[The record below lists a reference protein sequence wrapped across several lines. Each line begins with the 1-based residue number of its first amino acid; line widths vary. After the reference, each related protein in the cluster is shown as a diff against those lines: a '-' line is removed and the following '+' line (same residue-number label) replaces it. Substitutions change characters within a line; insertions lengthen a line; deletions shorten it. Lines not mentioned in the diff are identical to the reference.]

1 MLTIYDYAINK
12 DQIGMVLYGMRN
24 SWNSW
29 EDYDTH
35 YEIFSDNLIIGE
47 NDMNLCKKL
56 CKAGPSHRKF
66 MRMITVIVDM
76 TAPLHWWKQM
86 DTYTSGKV
94 QNSTSTMHTITRK
107 HLSMEDFA
115 VNYINEDSISLHMI
129 QNTIDYI
136 NNLIDVYNME
146 STTAAEKAG
155 LWRAIIDILP
165 SSYMQRRMVFL
176 SYETLAN
183 IYNQRKGHK
192 LAEWKEFLEWIE
204 ELPYSEFITGKF
216 KEDEKEEK
224 SDKECYDEHMK
235 SAKDI
240 LKKCRNE
247 KEKKSDKEYYDEHM
261 KPVKDILKKRRDEN
275 NETIYVYTPRGSSK
289 SLSDTD
295 AISLLAMLAAFTD
308 IDIENILNEC
318 CKDDDEE

>member
-47 NDMNLCKKL
+47 NDMKLCKKL

-107 HLSMEDFA
+107 HLSVEDFA

-146 STTAAEKAG
+146 STTAAEKTA

-204 ELPYSEFITGKF
+204 KLPYSEFITGKF
-216 KEDEKEEK
+216 KED
-224 SDKECYDEHMK
+224 
-235 SAKDI
+235 
-240 LKKCRNE
+240 E

-261 KPVKDILKKRRDEN
+261 KPVKDILKKRRDDN
-275 NETIYVYTPRGSSK
+275 NETIYVYAPSSSSK

-318 CKDDDEE
+318 CEDDDEE

>member
-1 MLTIYDYAINK
+1 MLKFGDYVVNK
-12 DQIGMVLYGMRN
+12 DQIGMILYGMRN
-24 SWNSW
+24 SWSSW
-29 EDYDTH
+29 QDSDTY
-35 YEIFSDNLIIGE
+35 YEPFSGNLTIGE

-66 MRMITVIVDM
+66 MRMITVIVDI

-107 HLSMEDFA
+107 HLSTEDFA
-115 VNYINEDSISLHMI
+115 VNYINEDSISLNMV
-129 QNTIDYI
+129 QNTINYI

-146 STTAAEKAG
+146 STTAAEKAA

-204 ELPYSEFITGKF
+204 KLPYSEFITGKF

-224 SDKECYDEHMK
+224 SDKKMTSSET
-235 SAKDI
+235 
-240 LKKCRNE
+240 N
-247 KEKKSDKEYYDEHM
+247 KETYDEHM
-261 KPVKDILKKRRDEN
+261 KPVKDIFKKRRYEN
-275 NETIYVYTPRGSSK
+275 KETVYAYAPRGSSK
-289 SLSDTD
+289 SLSENA
-295 AISLLAMLAAFTD
+295 AISLLAMLAAFAN
-308 IDIENILNEC
+308 IDIEKMLNEC
-318 CKDDDEE
+318 CEDDDEE

>member
-1 MLTIYDYAINK
+1 MLRFGDYAINK
-12 DQIGMVLYGMRN
+12 DQIGMILYGMRN

-29 EDYDTH
+29 QDGDTY
-35 YEIFSDNLIIGE
+35 YEPFSGNLTIGE

-66 MRMITVIVDM
+66 MRMITVIVDI

-115 VNYINEDSISLHMI
+115 VNCINEDSISLDMMMR
-129 QNTIDYI
+129 NTIDYI
-136 NNLIDVYNME
+136 NKLIDVYNME
-146 STTAAEKAG
+146 STTAAEKAA

-224 SDKECYDEHMK
+224 SDKKTSSSET
-235 SAKDI
+235 
-240 LKKCRNE
+240 N
-247 KEKKSDKEYYDEHM
+247 KETYDEHM
-261 KPVKDILKKRRDEN
+261 KPVKDIFKKRRYEN
-275 NETIYVYTPRGSSK
+275 RETVYAYVPSGSSK
-289 SLSDTD
+289 SLSENA
-295 AISLLAMLAAFTD
+295 AISLLAMLAAFTN
-308 IDIENILNEC
+308 IDIEKMLNEC
-318 CKDDDEE
+318 CEDDDEE

>member
-136 NNLIDVYNME
+136 NNNLVGCIERTISRETANHTSIDVVV
-146 STTAAEKAG
+146 
-155 LWRAIIDILP
+155 DITSEIL
-165 SSYMQRRMVFL
+165 L
-176 SYETLAN
+176 S
-183 IYNQRKGHK
+183 I
-192 LAEWKEFLEWIE
+192 
-204 ELPYSEFITGKF
+204 
-216 KEDEKEEK
+216 K
-224 SDKECYDEHMK
+224 SVIRSM
-235 SAKDI
+235 
-240 LKKCRNE
+240 
-247 KEKKSDKEYYDEHM
+247 
-261 KPVKDILKKRRDEN
+261 
-275 NETIYVYTPRGSSK
+275 
-289 SLSDTD
+289 
-295 AISLLAMLAAFTD
+295 
-308 IDIENILNEC
+308 
-318 CKDDDEE
+318 

>member
-66 MRMITVIVDM
+66 MRMITVIVDI

-115 VNYINEDSISLHMI
+115 VNYINEDSISLNMV
-129 QNTIDYI
+129 QKTINYI

-146 STTAAEKAG
+146 STTAAEKAA

-204 ELPYSEFITGKF
+204 KLPYSEFITGKF
-216 KEDEKEEK
+216 KEDEKEKK
-224 SDKECYDEHMK
+224 S
-235 SAKDI
+235 
-240 LKKCRNE
+240 
-247 KEKKSDKEYYDEHM
+247 EKKMTSSETNKETYDEHM
-261 KPVKDILKKRRDEN
+261 KPVKDIFKKRRYEN
-275 NETIYVYTPRGSSK
+275 KETVYAYAPSGSSK
-289 SLSDTD
+289 SLSENA
-295 AISLLAMLAAFTD
+295 AISLLAMLAAFTN
-308 IDIENILNEC
+308 IDIEKMLNEC
-318 CKDDDEE
+318 CEDDDEE

>member
-1 MLTIYDYAINK
+1 MLRFGDYAINK
-12 DQIGMVLYGMRN
+12 DQIGMILYGMRN
-24 SWNSW
+24 SWSSW
-29 EDYDTH
+29 QDSDTC
-35 YEIFSDNLIIGE
+35 YEPFSGNIAIGE

-66 MRMITVIVDM
+66 MRMITVIVDI

-115 VNYINEDSISLHMI
+115 VNYINEDSISLNMV
-129 QNTIDYI
+129 QKTINYI

-146 STTAAEKAG
+146 STTAAEKAA

-204 ELPYSEFITGKF
+204 KLPYSEFITGKF
-216 KEDEKEEK
+216 KEDEKEKK
-224 SDKECYDEHMK
+224 S
-235 SAKDI
+235 
-240 LKKCRNE
+240 
-247 KEKKSDKEYYDEHM
+247 EKKTTSSEINKETYDEHM
-261 KPVKDILKKRRDEN
+261 KPVKDIFKKRRYEN
-275 NETIYVYTPRGSSK
+275 KETVYAYVPRGSSK
-289 SLSDTD
+289 SLGENA
-295 AISLLAMLAAFTD
+295 AISLLAMLAAFTN
-308 IDIENILNEC
+308 IDIEKMLNEC
-318 CKDDDEE
+318 CEDDDEE

>member
-1 MLTIYDYAINK
+1 MLKFGDYVVNK
-12 DQIGMVLYGMRN
+12 DQIGMILYGMRN
-24 SWNSW
+24 SWSSW
-29 EDYDTH
+29 QDSDTY
-35 YEIFSDNLIIGE
+35 YEPFSGNLTIGE

-66 MRMITVIVDM
+66 MRMITVIVDI

-107 HLSMEDFA
+107 HLSTEDFA
-115 VNYINEDSISLHMI
+115 VNYINEDSISLNMV
-129 QNTIDYI
+129 QNTINYI

-146 STTAAEKAG
+146 STTAAEKAA

-204 ELPYSEFITGKF
+204 KLPYSEFITGKF

-224 SDKECYDEHMK
+224 SDKKMTSSE
-235 SAKDI
+235 S
-240 LKKCRNE
+240 N
-247 KEKKSDKEYYDEHM
+247 KETYDEHM
-261 KPVKDILKKRRDEN
+261 KPVKDIFKKRRYEN
-275 NETIYVYTPRGSSK
+275 KETVYAYAPRGSSK
-289 SLSDTD
+289 SLSENA
-295 AISLLAMLAAFTD
+295 AISLLAMLAAFAN
-308 IDIENILNEC
+308 IDIEKMLNEC
-318 CKDDDEE
+318 CEDDDEE

>member
-1 MLTIYDYAINK
+1 MLRFGDYAINK
-12 DQIGMVLYGMRN
+12 DQIGMILYGMRN
-24 SWNSW
+24 SWSSW
-29 EDYDTH
+29 QDGDTY
-35 YEIFSDNLIIGE
+35 YEPFSGNITIGE

-66 MRMITVIVDM
+66 MRMITVIVDI

-115 VNYINEDSISLHMI
+115 VNYINEDSISLHMV

-146 STTAAEKAG
+146 STTAAEKAA

-204 ELPYSEFITGKF
+204 KLPYSEFITGKF
-216 KEDEKEEK
+216 KEDEKEKK
-224 SDKECYDEHMK
+224 S
-235 SAKDI
+235 
-240 LKKCRNE
+240 
-247 KEKKSDKEYYDEHM
+247 EKKTTSSETNKETYDEHM
-261 KPVKDILKKRRDEN
+261 KPVKDIFKKRRYEN
-275 NETIYVYTPRGSSK
+275 KETVYAYAPRCSSK
-289 SLSDTD
+289 SLSENA
-295 AISLLAMLAAFTD
+295 AISLLAMLAAFTN
-308 IDIENILNEC
+308 IDIEKMLNEC
-318 CKDDDEE
+318 CEDDDEE

>member
-47 NDMNLCKKL
+47 NDMKLCKKL
-56 CKAGPSHRKF
+56 CKAGPAHRKF

-146 STTAAEKAG
+146 STTAAEKDA

-235 SAKDI
+235 PAKDI

-275 NETIYVYTPRGSSK
+275 KETIY
-289 SLSDTD
+289 DT
-295 AISLLAMLAAFTD
+295 ATIPLLAMLAAFANV
-308 IDIENILNEC
+308 DIENILNEC
-318 CKDDDEE
+318 REYDGEE

>member
-1 MLTIYDYAINK
+1 MLKFGDYVINK
-12 DQIGMVLYGMRN
+12 DQIGMILYGMRN
-24 SWNSW
+24 SWSSW
-29 EDYDTH
+29 QDSDTY
-35 YEIFSDNLIIGE
+35 YEPFSGNLTIGE

-66 MRMITVIVDM
+66 MRMITVIVDI

-115 VNYINEDSISLHMI
+115 VNCINEDSISLDMMMR
-129 QNTIDYI
+129 NTIDYI
-136 NNLIDVYNME
+136 NKLIDTYNME
-146 STTAAEKAG
+146 STTAAEKAA

-204 ELPYSEFITGKF
+204 KLPYSEFITGKF
-216 KEDEKEEK
+216 KEDEKEKK
-224 SDKECYDEHMK
+224 S
-235 SAKDI
+235 
-240 LKKCRNE
+240 
-247 KEKKSDKEYYDEHM
+247 EKKTTSSETNKETYDEHM
-261 KPVKDILKKRRDEN
+261 KPVKDIFNKRRYEN
-275 NETIYVYTPRGSSK
+275 KETVYAYAPRGSSK
-289 SLSDTD
+289 SLSENA
-295 AISLLAMLAAFTD
+295 AISLLAMLAAFTN
-308 IDIENILNEC
+308 IDIEKMLNEC
-318 CKDDDEE
+318 CEDDDEE

>member
-146 STTAAEKAG
+146 STTAAEKAA

-204 ELPYSEFITGKF
+204 KLPYSEFITGKF
-216 KEDEKEEK
+216 KEDEKEKK
-224 SDKECYDEHMK
+224 S
-235 SAKDI
+235 
-240 LKKCRNE
+240 
-247 KEKKSDKEYYDEHM
+247 EKKTTSSETNKETYDEHM
-261 KPVKDILKKRRDEN
+261 KPVKDIFKKRRYEN
-275 NETIYVYTPRGSSK
+275 KETIYAYAPRGSSK
-289 SLSDTD
+289 SLSENA
-295 AISLLAMLAAFTD
+295 AISLLAMLAAFTN
-308 IDIENILNEC
+308 IDIEKMLNEC
-318 CKDDDEE
+318 CEDDDEE

>member
-1 MLTIYDYAINK
+1 MLKFGDYAINK
-12 DQIGMVLYGMRN
+12 DQIGMILYGMRN
-24 SWNSW
+24 SWSSW
-29 EDYDTH
+29 QDSDTY
-35 YEIFSDNLIIGE
+35 YEPFSGNLTIGK

-56 CKAGPSHRKF
+56 SKAGPSHRKF
-66 MRMITVIVDM
+66 MRMITVIVDI

-115 VNYINEDSISLHMI
+115 VNYINEDSISLDMMMR
-129 QNTIDYI
+129 NTIDYI
-136 NNLIDVYNME
+136 NKLIDTYNME
-146 STTAAEKAG
+146 STTAAEKAA

-204 ELPYSEFITGKF
+204 KLPYSEFITGKF
-216 KEDEKEEK
+216 KEDEKEKK
-224 SDKECYDEHMK
+224 S
-235 SAKDI
+235 
-240 LKKCRNE
+240 
-247 KEKKSDKEYYDEHM
+247 EKKTTSSETNKETYDEHM
-261 KPVKDILKKRRDEN
+261 KPVKDIFKKRRYEN
-275 NETIYVYTPRGSSK
+275 KETVYAYAPRGSSK
-289 SLSDTD
+289 SLSENA
-295 AISLLAMLAAFTD
+295 AISLLAMLAAFTN
-308 IDIENILNEC
+308 IDIEKMLNEC
-318 CKDDDEE
+318 CEDDDEE

>member
-1 MLTIYDYAINK
+1 MLRFGDYAINK
-12 DQIGMVLYGMRN
+12 DQIGMILYGMRN
-24 SWNSW
+24 SWSSW
-29 EDYDTH
+29 QDGDTY
-35 YEIFSDNLIIGE
+35 YEPFSGNLTIGE

-66 MRMITVIVDM
+66 MRMITVIVDI

-115 VNYINEDSISLHMI
+115 VNCINEDSISLDMMMR
-129 QNTIDYI
+129 NTIDYI
-136 NNLIDVYNME
+136 NKLIDVYNME
-146 STTAAEKAG
+146 STTAAEKAA

-176 SYETLAN
+176 SYETLVN

-204 ELPYSEFITGKF
+204 KLPYSEFITGKF
-216 KEDEKEEK
+216 KEDEKEKK
-224 SDKECYDEHMK
+224 S
-235 SAKDI
+235 
-240 LKKCRNE
+240 
-247 KEKKSDKEYYDEHM
+247 EKKTTSSETNKETYDEHM
-261 KPVKDILKKRRDEN
+261 KPVKDIFKKRRYEN
-275 NETIYVYTPRGSSK
+275 KETVYAYVPSGSSK
-289 SLSDTD
+289 SLGENA
-295 AISLLAMLAAFTD
+295 AISLLAMLAAFTN
-308 IDIENILNEC
+308 IDIEKMLNEC
-318 CKDDDEE
+318 CEDDDEE

>member
-35 YEIFSDNLIIGE
+35 YEFFSDNLIIGE

-115 VNYINEDSISLHMI
+115 VNYVNEDSISLNMM
-129 QNTIDYI
+129 QKTIDYI
-136 NNLIDVYNME
+136 NKLIDVYNME
-146 STTAAEKAG
+146 STTAAEKAA

-204 ELPYSEFITGKF
+204 KLPYSEFITGKF
-216 KEDEKEEK
+216 KEDEKEKK
-224 SDKECYDEHMK
+224 S
-235 SAKDI
+235 
-240 LKKCRNE
+240 
-247 KEKKSDKEYYDEHM
+247 EKKTTSSETNKETYDEHM
-261 KPVKDILKKRRDEN
+261 KPVKDIFNKRRYEN
-275 NETIYVYTPRGSSK
+275 KETVYAYAPRGSSK
-289 SLSDTD
+289 SLSENA
-295 AISLLAMLAAFTD
+295 AISLLAMLAAFTN
-308 IDIENILNEC
+308 IDIEKMLNEC
-318 CKDDDEE
+318 CEDDDED

>member
-1 MLTIYDYAINK
+1 MLKFGDYVINK
-12 DQIGMVLYGMRN
+12 DQIGMILYGMRN
-24 SWNSW
+24 SWSSW
-29 EDYDTH
+29 QDSDTY
-35 YEIFSDNLIIGE
+35 YEPFSGNLTIGE

-56 CKAGPSHRKF
+56 CNAGPSHRKF
-66 MRMITVIVDM
+66 MRMITVIVDI

-115 VNYINEDSISLHMI
+115 VNYINEDSISLNMV
-129 QNTIDYI
+129 QKTIDYI
-136 NNLIDVYNME
+136 NKLIDVYNME
-146 STTAAEKAG
+146 STTAAEKAT

-204 ELPYSEFITGKF
+204 KLPYSELITGKF

-224 SDKECYDEHMK
+224 SDKE
-235 SAKDI
+235 
-240 LKKCRNE
+240 
-247 KEKKSDKEYYDEHM
+247 YYDGHM

-275 NETIYVYTPRGSSK
+275 KETIYAPSGSSK
-289 SLSDTD
+289 SLSENA
-295 AISLLAMLAAFTD
+295 AISLLAMLAAFTN
-308 IDIENILNEC
+308 IDIEKMLNEC
-318 CKDDDEE
+318 CEDDDEE

>member
-1 MLTIYDYAINK
+1 MLKFGDYVINK
-12 DQIGMVLYGMRN
+12 DQIGMILYGMRN
-24 SWNSW
+24 SWSSW
-29 EDYDTH
+29 QDSDTY
-35 YEIFSDNLIIGE
+35 YEPFSGNLTIGE

-66 MRMITVIVDM
+66 MRMITVIVDI

-115 VNYINEDSISLHMI
+115 VNYINEDSISLNMV
-129 QNTIDYI
+129 QKTIDYI
-136 NNLIDVYNME
+136 NKLIDVYNME
-146 STTAAEKAG
+146 STTASEKAT

-204 ELPYSEFITGKF
+204 KLPYSEFITGKF

-224 SDKECYDEHMK
+224 SDKKTTSSET
-235 SAKDI
+235 
-240 LKKCRNE
+240 N
-247 KEKKSDKEYYDEHM
+247 KEIYDEHM
-261 KPVKDILKKRRDEN
+261 KPVKDIFKKRRYEN
-275 NETIYVYTPRGSSK
+275 KETVYAYAPRGSSK
-289 SLSDTD
+289 TLSENA
-295 AISLLAMLAAFTD
+295 AISLLAMLAAFTN
-308 IDIENILNEC
+308 IDIEKMLNEC
-318 CKDDDEE
+318 CEDDDEE

>member
-1 MLTIYDYAINK
+1 MLRFGDYAINK
-12 DQIGMVLYGMRN
+12 DQIGMILYGMRN
-24 SWNSW
+24 SWSSW
-29 EDYDTH
+29 QDGDTY
-35 YEIFSDNLIIGE
+35 YEPFSGNLTIGE

-66 MRMITVIVDM
+66 MRMITVIVDI

-115 VNYINEDSISLHMI
+115 VNCINEDSISLDMMMR
-129 QNTIDYI
+129 NTIDYI
-136 NNLIDVYNME
+136 NKLIDVYNME
-146 STTAAEKAG
+146 STTAAEKAA

-204 ELPYSEFITGKF
+204 KLPYSEFITGKF
-216 KEDEKEEK
+216 KEDEKEKK
-224 SDKECYDEHMK
+224 S
-235 SAKDI
+235 
-240 LKKCRNE
+240 
-247 KEKKSDKEYYDEHM
+247 EKKTTSSETNKETYDEHM
-261 KPVKDILKKRRDEN
+261 KPVKDIFKKRRYEN
-275 NETIYVYTPRGSSK
+275 KETVYAYVPSGSSK
-289 SLSDTD
+289 SLGENA
-295 AISLLAMLAAFTD
+295 AISLLAMLAAFTN
-308 IDIENILNEC
+308 IDIEKMLNEC
-318 CKDDDEE
+318 CEDDDEE

>member
-1 MLTIYDYAINK
+1 MLKFGDYVINK
-12 DQIGMVLYGMRN
+12 DQIGMILYGMRN
-24 SWNSW
+24 SWSSW
-29 EDYDTH
+29 QDSDTY
-35 YEIFSDNLIIGE
+35 YEPFSGNLTIGE

-66 MRMITVIVDM
+66 MRMITVIVDI

-115 VNYINEDSISLHMI
+115 VNCINEDSISLDMMMR
-129 QNTIDYI
+129 NTIDYI
-136 NNLIDVYNME
+136 NKLIDTYNME
-146 STTAAEKAG
+146 STTAAEKAA

-204 ELPYSEFITGKF
+204 KLPYSEFITGKF

-224 SDKECYDEHMK
+224 S
-235 SAKDI
+235 
-240 LKKCRNE
+240 
-247 KEKKSDKEYYDEHM
+247 EKKTTSSETNKETYDEHM
-261 KPVKDILKKRRDEN
+261 KPVKDIFNKRRYEN
-275 NETIYVYTPRGSSK
+275 KETVYAYAPRGSSK
-289 SLSDTD
+289 SLSENA
-295 AISLLAMLAAFTD
+295 AISLLAMLAAFTN
-308 IDIENILNEC
+308 IDIEKMLNEC
-318 CKDDDEE
+318 CEDDDEE

>member
-1 MLTIYDYAINK
+1 MLRFGDYAINK
-12 DQIGMVLYGMRN
+12 DQIGMILYGMRN
-24 SWNSW
+24 SWSSW
-29 EDYDTH
+29 QDGDTY
-35 YEIFSDNLIIGE
+35 YEPFSGNLTIGE

-66 MRMITVIVDM
+66 MRMITVIVDI

-115 VNYINEDSISLHMI
+115 VNCINEDSISLDMMMR
-129 QNTIDYI
+129 NTIDYI
-136 NNLIDVYNME
+136 NKLIDVYNME
-146 STTAAEKAG
+146 STTAAEKAA

-204 ELPYSEFITGKF
+204 KLPYSEFITGKF

-224 SDKECYDEHMK
+224 S
-235 SAKDI
+235 
-240 LKKCRNE
+240 
-247 KEKKSDKEYYDEHM
+247 EKKTTSSETNKETYDEHM
-261 KPVKDILKKRRDEN
+261 KPVKDIFKKRRYEN
-275 NETIYVYTPRGSSK
+275 KETVYAYAPRGSSK
-289 SLSDTD
+289 SLSEN
-295 AISLLAMLAAFTD
+295 AVISLLAMLAAFTN

-318 CKDDDEE
+318 CEDDDEE

>member
-1 MLTIYDYAINK
+1 MFKFGDYVINK
-12 DQIGMVLYGMRN
+12 DQIGMILYGMRN
-24 SWNSW
+24 SWSSW
-29 EDYDTH
+29 QDGDTY
-35 YEIFSDNLIIGE
+35 YEPFSGNITIGE

-115 VNYINEDSISLHMI
+115 VNYINEDSISLNMV
-129 QNTIDYI
+129 QKTINYI

-146 STTAAEKAG
+146 STTAAEKAA

-204 ELPYSEFITGKF
+204 KLPCSEFITGKF
-216 KEDEKEEK
+216 KEDEKE
-224 SDKECYDEHMK
+224 
-235 SAKDI
+235 
-240 LKKCRNE
+240 
-247 KEKKSDKEYYDEHM
+247 KKSDKKTTSSETNKETYDEHM
-261 KPVKDILKKRRDEN
+261 KPVKDIFKKRRYEN
-275 NETIYVYTPRGSSK
+275 KETVYAYAPSGSSK
-289 SLSDTD
+289 SLSENA
-295 AISLLAMLAAFTD
+295 AISLLAMLAAFTN
-308 IDIENILNEC
+308 IDIEKMLNEC
-318 CKDDDEE
+318 CEDDDEE

>member
-1 MLTIYDYAINK
+1 MLRFGDYAINK
-12 DQIGMVLYGMRN
+12 DQIGMILYGMRN
-24 SWNSW
+24 SWSSW
-29 EDYDTH
+29 QDGDTY
-35 YEIFSDNLIIGE
+35 YEPFSGNITIGD

-115 VNYINEDSISLHMI
+115 VNYINEDSISLHMV
-129 QNTIDYI
+129 QNTINYI
-136 NNLIDVYNME
+136 NNLIDVYNMD
-146 STTAAEKAG
+146 STTAAEKAS

-204 ELPYSEFITGKF
+204 KLPYSEFITGKF

-224 SDKECYDEHMK
+224 S
-235 SAKDI
+235 
-240 LKKCRNE
+240 
-247 KEKKSDKEYYDEHM
+247 EKKTTSSETNKETYDEHM
-261 KPVKDILKKRRDEN
+261 KPVKDIFKKRRYEN
-275 NETIYVYTPRGSSK
+275 KETVYAYAPSGSSK
-289 SLSDTD
+289 SLSENA
-295 AISLLAMLAAFTD
+295 AISLLAMLAAFAN
-308 IDIENILNEC
+308 IDIEKMLNEC
-318 CKDDDEE
+318 CEDDDEE

>member
-1 MLTIYDYAINK
+1 MLKFGDYVINK
-12 DQIGMVLYGMRN
+12 DQIGMILYGMRN
-24 SWNSW
+24 SWSSW
-29 EDYDTH
+29 KDSDTY
-35 YEIFSDNLIIGE
+35 YEPFSGNITIGE

-66 MRMITVIVDM
+66 MRMITVIVDI

-107 HLSMEDFA
+107 HLSMEDFS
-115 VNYINEDSISLHMI
+115 VNCINEDSISLDMMMR
-129 QNTIDYI
+129 NTIDYI
-136 NNLIDVYNME
+136 NTLIDVYNME
-146 STTAAEKAG
+146 STTAAEKAA

-204 ELPYSEFITGKF
+204 KLPYSEFITGKF
-216 KEDEKEEK
+216 KEDEKEKK
-224 SDKECYDEHMK
+224 S
-235 SAKDI
+235 
-240 LKKCRNE
+240 
-247 KEKKSDKEYYDEHM
+247 EKKTTSSETNKETYDEHM
-261 KPVKDILKKRRDEN
+261 KPVKDIFKKRRYEN
-275 NETIYVYTPRGSSK
+275 KETVYAYAPRGSSK
-289 SLSDTD
+289 PLSENA
-295 AISLLAMLAAFTD
+295 AISLLAMLAAFTN
-308 IDIENILNEC
+308 IDIEKMLNEC
-318 CKDDDEE
+318 CEDDDED

>member
-1 MLTIYDYAINK
+1 MLKFGDYVINK
-12 DQIGMVLYGMRN
+12 DQIGMILYGMRN
-24 SWNSW
+24 SWSSW
-29 EDYDTH
+29 QDGDTY
-35 YEIFSDNLIIGE
+35 YEPFSGNLTIGE

-115 VNYINEDSISLHMI
+115 VNYINEDSISLNMV
-129 QNTIDYI
+129 QKTINYI

-146 STTAAEKAG
+146 STTAAEKAA

-204 ELPYSEFITGKF
+204 KLPYSEFITGKF
-216 KEDEKEEK
+216 KEDEKEKK
-224 SDKECYDEHMK
+224 S
-235 SAKDI
+235 
-240 LKKCRNE
+240 
-247 KEKKSDKEYYDEHM
+247 EKKTTSSETNKETYDEHM
-261 KPVKDILKKRRDEN
+261 KPVKDIFKKRRYEN
-275 NETIYVYTPRGSSK
+275 KETVYAYAPRGSSK
-289 SLSDTD
+289 SLSENA
-295 AISLLAMLAAFTD
+295 AISLLAMLAAFTN
-308 IDIENILNEC
+308 IDIEKMLNEC
-318 CKDDDEE
+318 CEDDDEE

>member
-1 MLTIYDYAINK
+1 MLKFGDYVINK
-12 DQIGMVLYGMRN
+12 DQIGMILYGMRN
-24 SWNSW
+24 SWSSW
-29 EDYDTH
+29 QDGDTY
-35 YEIFSDNLIIGE
+35 YEPFSGNLTIGE

-66 MRMITVIVDM
+66 MRMITVIVDI

-115 VNYINEDSISLHMI
+115 VNYINEDSISLDMMMR
-129 QNTIDYI
+129 NTIDYI
-136 NNLIDVYNME
+136 NKLIDTYNME
-146 STTAAEKAG
+146 STTAAEKAA

-192 LAEWKEFLEWIE
+192 LAEWKEFLDWIE

-216 KEDEKEEK
+216 KEDEKEKK
-224 SDKECYDEHMK
+224 S
-235 SAKDI
+235 
-240 LKKCRNE
+240 
-247 KEKKSDKEYYDEHM
+247 EKKTTSSETNKETYDEHM
-261 KPVKDILKKRRDEN
+261 KPVKDIFKKRRYEN
-275 NETIYVYTPRGSSK
+275 KETVYAYAPSGLSK
-289 SLSDTD
+289 SLSENA
-295 AISLLAMLAAFTD
+295 AISLLAMLAAFTN
-308 IDIENILNEC
+308 IDIEKMLNEC
-318 CKDDDEE
+318 CEDDDEE

>member
-1 MLTIYDYAINK
+1 MLRFGDYAINK
-12 DQIGMVLYGMRN
+12 DQIGMILYGMRN
-24 SWNSW
+24 SWSSW
-29 EDYDTH
+29 QDGDTY
-35 YEIFSDNLIIGE
+35 YEPFSGNITIGE

-115 VNYINEDSISLHMI
+115 VNYINEDSISLHMV

-146 STTAAEKAG
+146 STTAAEKAA

-204 ELPYSEFITGKF
+204 KLPYSEFITGKF
-216 KEDEKEEK
+216 KEDEKEKK
-224 SDKECYDEHMK
+224 S
-235 SAKDI
+235 
-240 LKKCRNE
+240 
-247 KEKKSDKEYYDEHM
+247 EKKTTSSETNKETYDEHM
-261 KPVKDILKKRRDEN
+261 KPVKDIFKKRRYEN
-275 NETIYVYTPRGSSK
+275 KETIYAYAPSGSSK
-289 SLSDTD
+289 SLGENA
-295 AISLLAMLAAFTD
+295 AISLLAMLAAFTN
-308 IDIENILNEC
+308 IDIEKMLNEC
-318 CKDDDEE
+318 CEDDDEE

>member
-146 STTAAEKAG
+146 STTAAEKDA

-235 SAKDI
+235 PAKDI

-275 NETIYVYTPRGSSK
+275 KETIY
-289 SLSDTD
+289 DT
-295 AISLLAMLAAFTD
+295 ATIPLLAMLAAFANV
-308 IDIENILNEC
+308 DIENILNEC
-318 CKDDDEE
+318 REYDGEE

>member
-115 VNYINEDSISLHMI
+115 VNYINEDSISLHMM

-204 ELPYSEFITGKF
+204 KLPYSEFITGKF
-216 KEDEKEEK
+216 KEDEKEKK
-224 SDKECYDEHMK
+224 S
-235 SAKDI
+235 
-240 LKKCRNE
+240 
-247 KEKKSDKEYYDEHM
+247 EKKTTSSETNKETYDEHM
-261 KPVKDILKKRRDEN
+261 KPVKDIFKKRRYEN
-275 NETIYVYTPRGSSK
+275 KETIYAYAPRGSSK
-289 SLSDTD
+289 SLSENA
-295 AISLLAMLAAFTD
+295 AISLLAMLAAFTN
-308 IDIENILNEC
+308 IDIEKMLNEC
-318 CKDDDEE
+318 CEDDDEE

>member
-115 VNYINEDSISLHMI
+115 VNYINEDSISLHMM

-204 ELPYSEFITGKF
+204 KLPYSEFITGKF
-216 KEDEKEEK
+216 KEDEKEKK
-224 SDKECYDEHMK
+224 S
-235 SAKDI
+235 
-240 LKKCRNE
+240 
-247 KEKKSDKEYYDEHM
+247 EKKTTSSETNKETYDEHM
-261 KPVKDILKKRRDEN
+261 KPVKDIFKKRRYEN
-275 NETIYVYTPRGSSK
+275 KETVYAYAPRGSSK
-289 SLSDTD
+289 SLSENA
-295 AISLLAMLAAFTD
+295 AISLLAMLAAFTN
-308 IDIENILNEC
+308 IDIEKMLNEC
-318 CKDDDEE
+318 CEDDDEE

>member
-1 MLTIYDYAINK
+1 MLRFGDYAINK
-12 DQIGMVLYGMRN
+12 DQIGMILYGMRN

-29 EDYDTH
+29 QDGDTY
-35 YEIFSDNLIIGE
+35 YEPFSGNLTIGE

-56 CKAGPSHRKF
+56 CNAGPSHRKF
-66 MRMITVIVDM
+66 MRMITVIVDI

-115 VNYINEDSISLHMI
+115 VNYINEDSISLNMV
-129 QNTIDYI
+129 QKTIDYI
-136 NNLIDVYNME
+136 NKLIDVYNME
-146 STTAAEKAG
+146 STTAAEKAA

-204 ELPYSEFITGKF
+204 KLPYSEFITGKF

-224 SDKECYDEHMK
+224 Y
-235 SAKDI
+235 
-240 LKKCRNE
+240 
-247 KEKKSDKEYYDEHM
+247 EKKTTSSETNKETYDEHM
-261 KPVKDILKKRRDEN
+261 KPVKDIFKKRRYEN
-275 NETIYVYTPRGSSK
+275 KETVYAYAPRGSSK
-289 SLSDTD
+289 SLSENA
-295 AISLLAMLAAFTD
+295 AISLLAMLAAFTN
-308 IDIENILNEC
+308 IDIEKMLNEC
-318 CKDDDEE
+318 CEDDDEE

>member
-1 MLTIYDYAINK
+1 MLKFGNYVINK
-12 DQIGMVLYGMRN
+12 VQIGMILYGMRN
-24 SWNSW
+24 SWSSW
-29 EDYDTH
+29 QDGDTY
-35 YEIFSDNLIIGE
+35 YEPFSGNLTIGE

-66 MRMITVIVDM
+66 MRMITVIVDI

-115 VNYINEDSISLHMI
+115 VNCINEDSISLDMMMR
-129 QNTIDYI
+129 NTIDYI
-136 NNLIDVYNME
+136 NKLIDTYNMK
-146 STTAAEKAG
+146 STTAAEKAA

-204 ELPYSEFITGKF
+204 KLPYSEFITGKF
-216 KEDEKEEK
+216 KEDEKEKK
-224 SDKECYDEHMK
+224 S
-235 SAKDI
+235 
-240 LKKCRNE
+240 
-247 KEKKSDKEYYDEHM
+247 EKKMTSSETNKETYDEHM
-261 KPVKDILKKRRDEN
+261 KPVKDIFKKRRYEN
-275 NETIYVYTPRGSSK
+275 KETVYAYAPRGSSK
-289 SLSDTD
+289 SLSENA
-295 AISLLAMLAAFTD
+295 AISLLAMLAAFTN
-308 IDIENILNEC
+308 IDIEKMLNEC
-318 CKDDDEE
+318 CEDDDEE

>member
-115 VNYINEDSISLHMI
+115 VNYINEDSISLHMM

-146 STTAAEKAG
+146 STTAAEKAA

-204 ELPYSEFITGKF
+204 KLPYSEFITGKF

-224 SDKECYDEHMK
+224 S
-235 SAKDI
+235 
-240 LKKCRNE
+240 
-247 KEKKSDKEYYDEHM
+247 EKKTTSSETNKETYDEHM
-261 KPVKDILKKRRDEN
+261 KPVKDIFKKRRYEN
-275 NETIYVYTPRGSSK
+275 KETVYAYAPRGSSK
-289 SLSDTD
+289 SLSENA
-295 AISLLAMLAAFTD
+295 AISLLAMLAAFTN
-308 IDIENILNEC
+308 IDIEKMLNEC
-318 CKDDDEE
+318 CEDDDEE

>member
-115 VNYINEDSISLHMI
+115 VNYINEDSISLNMV
-129 QNTIDYI
+129 QKTIDYI
-136 NNLIDVYNME
+136 NKLIDVYNME
-146 STTAAEKAG
+146 STTAAEKAA

-204 ELPYSEFITGKF
+204 KLPYSEFITGKF
-216 KEDEKEEK
+216 KEDEKEKK
-224 SDKECYDEHMK
+224 S
-235 SAKDI
+235 
-240 LKKCRNE
+240 
-247 KEKKSDKEYYDEHM
+247 EKKTTSSETNKETYDEHM
-261 KPVKDILKKRRDEN
+261 KPVKDIFNKRRYEN
-275 NETIYVYTPRGSSK
+275 KETVYAYAPRGSSK
-289 SLSDTD
+289 SLSENA
-295 AISLLAMLAAFTD
+295 AISLLAMLAAFTN
-308 IDIENILNEC
+308 IDIEKMLDEC
-318 CKDDDEE
+318 CEDDDED

>member
-35 YEIFSDNLIIGE
+35 YEIFSDDLIIGE
-47 NDMNLCKKL
+47 NDMKLCKKL

-115 VNYINEDSISLHMI
+115 VNYINDDSISLHMI

-204 ELPYSEFITGKF
+204 KLPYSEFITGKF
-216 KEDEKEEK
+216 KEDEKEKK
-224 SDKECYDEHMK
+224 S
-235 SAKDI
+235 
-240 LKKCRNE
+240 
-247 KEKKSDKEYYDEHM
+247 EKKMTSSETNKETYDEHM
-261 KPVKDILKKRRDEN
+261 KPVKDIFKKRRYEN
-275 NETIYVYTPRGSSK
+275 KETVYAYAPSGSSK
-289 SLSDTD
+289 SLSENA

-318 CKDDDEE
+318 CEDDEEE

>member
-1 MLTIYDYAINK
+1 MLRFGDYAINK
-12 DQIGMVLYGMRN
+12 DQIGMILYGMRN
-24 SWNSW
+24 SWSSW
-29 EDYDTH
+29 QDGDTY
-35 YEIFSDNLIIGE
+35 YEPFSGNITIGE

-66 MRMITVIVDM
+66 MRMITVIVDI

-115 VNYINEDSISLHMI
+115 VNYINEDSISLDMMMR
-129 QNTIDYI
+129 NTIDYI
-136 NNLIDVYNME
+136 NKLIDTYNME
-146 STTAAEKAG
+146 STTAAEKAA

-204 ELPYSEFITGKF
+204 KLPYSEFITGKF
-216 KEDEKEEK
+216 KEDEKEKK
-224 SDKECYDEHMK
+224 S
-235 SAKDI
+235 
-240 LKKCRNE
+240 
-247 KEKKSDKEYYDEHM
+247 EKKTTSSETNKETYDEHM
-261 KPVKDILKKRRDEN
+261 KPVKDIFNKRRYEN
-275 NETIYVYTPRGSSK
+275 KETVYAYAPRGSSK
-289 SLSDTD
+289 SLSENA
-295 AISLLAMLAAFTD
+295 AISLLAMLAAFTN
-308 IDIENILNEC
+308 IDIEKMLNEC
-318 CKDDDEE
+318 CEDDDEE

>member
-1 MLTIYDYAINK
+1 MLRFGDYAINK
-12 DQIGMVLYGMRN
+12 DQIGMILYGMRN
-24 SWNSW
+24 SWSSW
-29 EDYDTH
+29 QDGDTY
-35 YEIFSDNLIIGE
+35 YEPFSGNITIGE

-66 MRMITVIVDM
+66 MRMITVIVDI

-115 VNYINEDSISLHMI
+115 VNYINEDSISLDMMMR
-129 QNTIDYI
+129 NTIDYI
-136 NNLIDVYNME
+136 NKLIDTYNME
-146 STTAAEKAG
+146 STTAAEKAA

-204 ELPYSEFITGKF
+204 KLPYSEFITGKF
-216 KEDEKEEK
+216 KEDEKEKK
-224 SDKECYDEHMK
+224 S
-235 SAKDI
+235 
-240 LKKCRNE
+240 
-247 KEKKSDKEYYDEHM
+247 EKKTTSSETNKETYDEHM
-261 KPVKDILKKRRDEN
+261 KPVKDIFNKRRYEN
-275 NETIYVYTPRGSSK
+275 KETVYAYAPRGSSK
-289 SLSDTD
+289 SLSENA
-295 AISLLAMLAAFTD
+295 AISLLAMLAAFAN
-308 IDIENILNEC
+308 IDIEKMLNEC
-318 CKDDDEE
+318 CEDDDEE

>member
-1 MLTIYDYAINK
+1 MLKFGDYVVNK
-12 DQIGMVLYGMRN
+12 DQIGMILYGMRN
-24 SWNSW
+24 SWSSW
-29 EDYDTH
+29 QDSDTC
-35 YEIFSDNLIIGE
+35 YEPFSGNIAIGK

-115 VNYINEDSISLHMI
+115 VNYINEDSISLDIMMR
-129 QNTIDYI
+129 NTIDYI
-136 NNLIDVYNME
+136 NTLIDTYNME
-146 STTAAEKAG
+146 STTAAEKAA

-204 ELPYSEFITGKF
+204 KLPYSEFITGKF

-224 SDKECYDEHMK
+224 S
-235 SAKDI
+235 
-240 LKKCRNE
+240 
-247 KEKKSDKEYYDEHM
+247 EKKMTSSETNKETYDEHM
-261 KPVKDILKKRRDEN
+261 KPVKDIFKKRRYEN
-275 NETIYVYTPRGSSK
+275 KETVYAYAPRGSSK
-289 SLSDTD
+289 SLSENA
-295 AISLLAMLAAFTD
+295 AISLLAMLAAFAN
-308 IDIENILNEC
+308 IDIEKMLNEC
-318 CKDDDEE
+318 CEDDDEE